1 MREEKKVKL
10 LPGIRHYGQP
20 YLIATIA
27 AIILA
32 AIGSLS
38 TLLGPNK
45 LSDITNKIAAGLRGS
60 MDLTGIGRIV
70 LFLVVVYALGA
81 LASYA
86 QAYIMATV
94 SQNFTRDLRT
104 KISRKINR
112 LPLTY
117 FDTHNEG
124 DTLSRVTNDLDT
136 FGQSLNQG
144 LGTLVSS
151 LVILIGAV
159 IMMTMSNWQLSLT
172 TIVSSLLGL
181 VVVIL
186 LLTHSQK
193 YFIDQ
198 QNKLGQVSGFVE
210 ETYSGHAVVKT
221 YNNTNTVT
229 DQFNQM
235 NQELQ
240 TSVWKAQFL
249 SGIMQPFMAFIG
261 NFGYVAVSVVGALLV
276 LNHTIT
282 IGTVVAFMVYVR
294 IFTGP
299 LGQITQSFSS
309 LQSAQASLQRVFQFL
324 AEKDDDK
331 RTDAPDKIDQKHGTI
346 DFEHV
351 NFGYTADK
359 PIIHDFTAHIGA
371 GEKVAIV
378 GPTGA
383 GKTTLISLLMGYYP
397 ITSGS
402 IKIDGVDI
410 RNLSTAT
417 IRNQFDMVL
426 QDTWLFA
433 DAIMA
438 NLKYNDPTITDQQ
451 VIAAAKAVGID
462 HFIQTLPQGYQTVLD
477 DSVTLS
483 VGQKQLLTIARALI
497 RNKPMLILDEATSSV
512 DTRTEEQLQ
521 ASMDVLTKDRT
532 SLVIAHRLSTI
543 RNADKILVLNGG
555 RIIESGNHDS
565 LMAANGFYAK
575 LYNSQFEKLTA

>member
-1 MREEKKVKL
+1 MAEEKKVKL

-20 YLIATIA
+20 YLIAMIA
-27 AIILA
+27 AIVLA
-32 AIGSLS
+32 AVGSLA

-45 LSDITNKIAAGLRGS
+45 LSDITNKIAAGLRGT
-60 MDLTGIGRIV
+60 MDVAGIGRIV
-70 LFLVVVYALGA
+70 LFLAVVYGIGA

-136 FGQSLNQG
+136 FGQSLNQS

-151 LVILIGAV
+151 VVLIVGAIV
-159 IMMTMSNWQLSLT
+159 MMTASNWLLSLT
-172 TIVSSLLGL
+172 TIVSSLLGM
-181 VVVIL
+181 VVVVL
-186 LLTHSQK
+186 LLSHSQK
-193 YFIDQ
+193 YFTDQ
-198 QNKLGQVSGFVE
+198 QNQLAQVSSFVE
-210 ETYSGHAVVKT
+210 ETYSGHDVVNT
-221 YNNTNTVT
+221 YNDTAHATK
-229 DQFNQM
+229 QFNTL
-235 NQELQ
+235 NRKLQ
-240 TSVWKAQFL
+240 SSVWKAQFL
-249 SGIMQPFMAFIG
+249 SGIMQPFMTFVG

-276 LNHTIT
+276 LNGTIT

-294 IFTGP
+294 IFTQP
-299 LGQITQSFSS
+299 LGQITQAFSG
-309 LQSAQASLQRVFQFL
+309 LQSAQAALQRVFQFL
-324 AEKDDDK
+324 AERDADD
-331 RTDAPDKIDQKHGTI
+331 RANAPQHIDRAKGTI
-346 DFEHV
+346 DFDHV
-351 NFGYTADK
+351 NFGYSADK

-397 ITSGS
+397 VTSGT
-402 IKIDGVDI
+402 IKIDGVDT
-410 RNLSTAT
+410 RDLSVTT

-433 DAIMA
+433 DTIMA
-438 NLKYNDPTITDQQ
+438 NLKYNDPAVTDAQ
-451 VIAAAKAVGID
+451 VIDAAKAVGID
-462 HFIQTLPQGYQTVLD
+462 HFIRTLPQGYETVLD

-521 ASMDVLTKDRT
+521 ASMDVLTKGRT

-543 RNADKILVLNGG
+543 KNADKILVLNGG
-555 RIIESGNHDS
+555 RIIESGNHDT

-575 LYNSQFEKLTA
+575 LYNSQFDKLTA